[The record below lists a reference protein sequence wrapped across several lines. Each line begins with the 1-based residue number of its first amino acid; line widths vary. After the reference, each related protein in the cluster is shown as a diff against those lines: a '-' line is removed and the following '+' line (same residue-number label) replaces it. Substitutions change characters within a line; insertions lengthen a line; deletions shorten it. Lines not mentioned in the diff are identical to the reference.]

1 MLMFFINRAGRG
13 LGRRR
18 RTELLRA
25 KRLMQEMV
33 AGARSSRSTGS

>member
-1 MLMFFINRAGRG
+1 MLMFFINRGGRG
-13 LGRRR
+13 LSRRR

-33 AGARSSRSTGS
+33 AKERGER